1 MTQEH
6 LSAILEVISA
16 KAADKEGWS
25 VFPDGRGLTFY
36 AAHDGVQLTVARVE
50 AVAVKAGLLR
60 ARTTRG
66 ELYLLA
72 LEDVFAAAA
81 EAAPTQARKAGFV

>member
-6 LSAILEVISA
+6 LSAILDILSA
-16 KAADKEGWS
+16 KSDKDGWS
-25 VFPDGRGLTFY
+25 TFSEGRGVTLY

-50 AVAVKAGLLR
+50 AVAVKSGILR
-60 ARTTRG
+60 ARTSKG
-66 ELYLLA
+66 EIYIIA

-81 EAAPTQARKAGFV
+81 EAAATQARKAGFA

>member
-6 LSAILEVISA
+6 LAAILEIISA
-16 KAADKEGWS
+16 KSERDGWS
-25 VFPDGRGLTFY
+25 TFPDGRALTIY

-50 AVAVKAGLLR
+50 ALAVKSGLVR
-60 ARTTRG
+60 ARTTKG
-66 ELYLLA
+66 EMYLLA

-81 EAAPTQARKAGFV
+81 ETAATQVRKAGFA

>member
-1 MTQEH
+1 MTDEH
-6 LSAILEVISA
+6 LSTILELLSA
-16 KAADKEGWS
+16 KADKDGWS
-25 VFPDGRGLTFY
+25 SLSESRAITLY

-50 AVAVKAGLLR
+50 AIASKSGLLR
-60 ARTTRG
+60 ARTNKG

-81 EAAPTQARKAGFV
+81 EGTATQTRKAGFT